1 MINAKSKYIVYI
13 LYIRSICNNEVA
25 KRAQQS
31 EIMFAPVKRTRVL
44 FYNKIITIITVS
56 VCCNVLHMRCKH
68 RAKKQI
74 VVRKYNDHHYV
85 LFQFSFSVFYKILG
99 V

>member
-1 MINAKSKYIVYI
+1 MINAKLKYCVHIIY
-13 LYIRSICNNEVA
+13 NNEVA

-56 VCCNVLHMRCKH
+56 VCCTVVYALRH

-74 VVRKYNDHHYV
+74 VVQKYNDHHYA